1 VVIGAL
7 TAEDGR
13 IPFMVP
19 EEMVAS
25 MSPGSVVIDVS
36 IDQGGC
42 FETSE
47 MTSHSKPVF
56 RKYDVVHY
64 CVPNIAS
71 RVPRTATNALSNI
84 FTPILQE
91 ISQQGGINEVLFT
104 NEHFRS
110 GVYIY
115 RGSLTNAA
123 IAKRFNLRYKELGLL
138 IAVRN

>member
-1 VVIGAL
+1 
-7 TAEDGR
+7 
-13 IPFMVP
+13 MVP
-19 EEMVAS
+19 ESVVAQ
-25 MSPGSVVIDVS
+25 MQPGSVIIDVS

-47 MTSHSKPVF
+47 MTSHSRPVY
-56 RKYDVVHY
+56 RKYDVIHY

-84 FTPILQE
+84 FTPILME
-91 ISQQGGINEVLFT
+91 ISQYGGINEVLFT
-104 NEHFRS
+104 NEHYRS

-115 RGSLTNAA
+115 RGSLTNAT
-123 IAKRFNLRYKELGLL
+123 IAKKFGMRYKELGLM